1 MIGPP
6 SDASH
11 WLMDWLVGVPPGATL
26 FWVLS
31 LFQSKLAYSNWTE
44 PFTMLPPR
52 GAMMFI
58 TTLVPVGELASTP
71 PSLTSASATVSVPIS
86 IWYAAPSL
94 EVAAGYHSSW

>member
-11 WLMDWLVGVPPGATL
+11 WLTDWLVGVPPGATL
-26 FWVLS
+26 FWVVS
-31 LFQSKLAYSNWTE
+31 LFHPSFAPSYCTDPL
-44 PFTMLPPR
+44 TMLPPR
-52 GAMMFI
+52 GAMMFM

-71 PSLTSASATVSVPIS
+71 PSLISASATVSVPMS
-86 IWYAAPSL
+86 IWNAAPSL